1 MAKKSKL
8 KTVWDKIRFK
18 YKLSVLNEKT
28 LEEAWA
34 FRLSLLSALY
44 AGFALFI
51 FTVLIVSALI
61 VSTPIKNYLP
71 GYLDINAR
79 QDIVKN
85 SLKLDSLE
93 TLVSIQEQYLK
104 NVKSV
109 IKGDIKVDSISKI
122 DSLTPID
129 IEKLKATDN
138 ELEYRKEY
146 EEEEAYKLSIQPS
159 AIKEGQ
165 SLVFSRPASGVIL
178 SSFSANKKQ
187 YGLVLQTSP
196 NSVITAVLEGSVILT
211 GTNPNGSEFI
221 QVLHPEGFIS
231 LYKNCAR
238 LLKSPGQTVKS
249 GEAIA
254 STSSIKAGHKNIPF
268 IFELWRKGKPVNPTQ
283 FIAF

>member
-34 FRLSLLSALY
+34 FRLSLLSAIY

-51 FTVLIVSALI
+51 LTVLLVSALI

-93 TLVSIQEQYLK
+93 MLVSIQEQYLK

-109 IKGDIKVDSISKI
+109 IKGDIKVDSISRI

-129 IEKLKATDN
+129 IEKLKAT
-138 ELEYRKEY
+138 EEEQEYRKEY

-159 AIKEGQ
+159 VIKEDQ
-165 SLVFSRPASGVIL
+165 SLVFARPVTGVIL
-178 SSFSANKKQ
+178 APFSLSKKQ
-187 YGLVLQTSP
+187 YGLIIQTAP
-196 NSVITAVLEGSVILT
+196 NNVITAVSDGTVILT
-211 GTNPNGSEFI
+211 GSQPNGGEFI
-221 QVLHPEGFIS
+221 QVMHSEGFIS
-231 LYKNCAR
+231 IYKNCAH
-238 LLKSPGQTVKS
+238 LLKYPGQLVKG

-254 STSSIKAGHKNIPF
+254 SSFTPKEAKKPTPF
-268 IFELWRKGKPVNPTQ
+268 VFELWRKGKPVNPTQ